1 MLGAALWL
9 LGAQP
14 VPPPAAQPA
23 PPQPAAPQV
32 MTPPGAEDTLEGV
45 TVTGQ
50 RNPSRQSQVIS
61 AFVRELEGTTVRDR
75 MPRWEGRVCPGVS
88 GLEPAK
94 AAYIL
99 DRIAEEAVAVG
110 VEVAKPGCKPSVL
123 IVVTTDPNTYAE
135 AFRRKQPGFFADK
148 PAPGELQSD
157 ARGRD
162 VFVSGSPETGGAGQ
176 RLRDFLVADRPVR
189 WWHVSSRTETFIPN
203 AGRIYSPVREDL
215 SRALIIVDA
224 DQLGGVT
231 WEQLAGYL
239 AMVVLAHPGPN
250 SEPRQLDS
258 ILALFADRAE
268 GKVPVKTLT
277 AWDRGYLKGLY
288 GAPEHV
294 RNLTAQRAE
303 IQRTLERLGAVAP

>member
-1 MLGAALWL
+1 MALWL
-9 LGAQP
+9 LGAQQVVAP
-14 VPPPAAQPA
+14 AGQAAPPPPAA
-23 PPQPAAPQV
+23 AAP
-32 MTPPGAEDTLEGV
+32 TSAEAQDTLEGV

-50 RNPSRQSQVIS
+50 RGGSRQSEIIS
-61 AFVRELEGTTVRDR
+61 AFVRELEGTTVRGR
-75 MPRWEGRVCPGVS
+75 LPRWEGGVCPGVS
-88 GLEPAK
+88 GLEPAR

-99 DRIAEEAVAVG
+99 DRIAEEAAAVG

-162 VFVSGSPETGGAGQ
+162 VMVSGSPESGGAGQ
-176 RLRDFLVADRPVR
+176 RLRDFLVAERPVR

-203 AGRIYSPVREDL
+203 AGRIYSPFREDL

-224 DQLGGVT
+224 DQLDGVT

-239 AMVVLAHPGPN
+239 AMVVLAHPSPR

-258 ILALFADRAE
+258 VLSLFADRAE
-268 GKVPVKTLT
+268 GRVPVKTLT

-288 GAPEHV
+288 GAPEHA

-303 IQRTLERLGAVAP
+303 IQRTLERLAAPAP